1 MNQTFFLWILFLSFA
16 IAVYRVIR
24 TVLVERAVSHGMSE
38 HEAQK
43 RYESIFHILWF
54 LWKDRKKKEKLAKQ
68 EAEIPKEEVPKK
80 RLQTRWTSL
89 PRREQ

>member
-1 MNQTFFLWILFLSFA
+1 MNQTLLLWVLFLSLV

-54 LWKDRKKKEKLAKQ
+54 LRKDRKKKEELTKQ
-68 EAEIPKEEVPKK
+68 ETKVPKEEVPRK
-80 RLQTRWTSL
+80 RSQTRWTSL